1 MPPGRKAASHS
12 PNKDPHDDHPPTTSA
27 TVSDAGT
34 IPNLGG
40 TTLTGPDPP
49 GTTQLPIARVK
60 RIIKEDKE
68 VSLINAE
75 ATFLVAVA
83 TVSRVGGALWEV
95 EVQRFELKARFS
107 LTAFPVNGLLQEL
120 FMEYLVSEGFSRAR
134 RDKRKTVYYRDLGTC
149 PSLCQIFCHFE
160 MYSLISTDEF
170 SRLSLLRLPHAH
182 IYIYARLFSVSL
194 SPIDDTSKTKTASV
208 VDEIDQFEFL
218 EDVIPKTMPLKKALE
233 RRKEALEEE
242 EHSGSA
248 GAGGS
253 HADHNGHNDDDDA
266 GEGSSRSLS
275 AAAAIAKA
283 YSRRSEPEDEAEDEE
298 MGDA

>member
-83 TVSRVGGALWEV
+83 T
-95 EVQRFELKARFS
+95 
-107 LTAFPVNGLLQEL
+107 EL

-182 IYIYARLFSVSL
+182 IHIYARLFSVSL

-283 YSRRSEPEDEAEDEE
+283 YSRRSEPEDEGEDEE